1 MAKGRKLDEV
11 VLQYTDDAGKKR
23 KIRIRTT
30 DLDAI
35 VFSEELKK
43 KILPLLKTEPIPP
56 DPEEPVEERSFS
68 ATSEDGEPEDGE
80 DGEFQSCYVIN
91 GVLICPT

>member
-56 DPEEPVEERSFS
+56 DPEEPVQERSFT
-68 ATSEDGEPEDGE
+68 AADGEADDEG
-80 DGEFQSCYVIN
+80 GEFQSCYVIN
-91 GVLICPT
+91 GVLVCPT